1 LGNPASSLR
10 RCSLF
15 SAGFFLSERA
25 RNRIRLLLDSRE
37 CDDLVVSRLGC
48 RYVHLTWE
56 WQRGLR
62 SYLHPLIF
70 AALYK
75 ILALLRLDTP
85 WFMVI
90 A

>member
-1 LGNPASSLR
+1 
-10 RCSLF
+10 LF
-15 SAGFFLSERA
+15 SACRSTRGSAMIWLSRG
-25 RNRIRLLLDSRE
+25 
-37 CDDLVVSRLGC
+37 LGC
-48 RYVHLTWE
+48 RYGHLTWE

-85 WFMVI
+85 WFMVT